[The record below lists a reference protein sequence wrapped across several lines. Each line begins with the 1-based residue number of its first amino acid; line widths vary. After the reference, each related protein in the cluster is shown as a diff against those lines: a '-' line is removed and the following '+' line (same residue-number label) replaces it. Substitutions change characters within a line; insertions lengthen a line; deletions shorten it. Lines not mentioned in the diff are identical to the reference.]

1 MRVTLAITLGL
12 IGLEIVR
19 FLLFLVCRLFGYSI
33 WIFPDLDRDDKGL
46 FGVFYPLISVE
57 AGDDIA
63 CHGRSWTTVGTS
75 TATRFWRFWWRFW
88 RSSRTIPNRRFRLR
102 DRW

>member
-1 MRVTLAITLGL
+1 MRVTLAITIGL

-57 AGDDIA
+57 AGARAEIER
-63 CHGRSWTTVGTS
+63 RSWTTVGTS
-75 TATRFWRFWWRFW
+75 IATRCWRF
-88 RSSRTIPNRRFRLR
+88 SSP
-102 DRW
+102 

>member
-1 MRVTLAITLGL
+1 MRTTLAITIGL
-12 IGLEIVR
+12 IALEIVR

-57 AGDDIA
+57 VIYYE
-63 CHGRSWTTVGTS
+63 RLM
-75 TATRFWRFWWRFW
+75 
-88 RSSRTIPNRRFRLR
+88 NRN
-102 DRW
+102 

>member
-33 WIFPDLDRDDKGL
+33 WIFPR
-46 FGVFYPLISVE
+46 P
-57 AGDDIA
+57 
-63 CHGRSWTTVGTS
+63 W
-75 TATRFWRFWWRFW
+75 TATTRV
-88 RSSRTIPNRRFRLR
+88 SSAFSTR
-102 DRW
+102 